1 MNPLTQVITIC
12 LCVVIFIIPR
22 RLLLVPFVIGM
33 CFVPA
38 DQSWIVF
45 GANLHVIRIMVLA
58 GIGRLFLKGEVGTI
72 KVNIVDTLIIV
83 WGFLGLTVYFL
94 HDFSF
99 GDAWFKFGVLLELFG
114 FYWIFRQ
121 LLCSWI
127 DIKFSIAVFLTCMLI
142 LLPFVIK
149 EHITASN
156 PFEVL
161 GRVHTVI
168 REGRFRCEASFPHS
182 IMFGSFAAAI
192 FPLSWG
198 LFKTGEKRN
207 LTIAGLIVSAY
218 FVFASASSGPLMAL
232 LGGVF
237 FLFFFKYRHHSK
249 SFIWTAIGFFIL
261 LQIVTNA
268 PFYHSIWRIPAV
280 GGSAGWHRVVLLDGF
295 INHFG
300 EWWLLGTRNVE
311 GWGVFKGDVTN
322 QYVLEG
328 VRGGLIS
335 FVVFIILIVIC
346 IKTLTRFSLQKMTM
360 PMQWFVWGICVSM
373 IVHCISFFSVSYFG
387 QISMLLYWTFAV
399 IAFVKGELDKVVTA
413 GTIKLTMTKKTK

>member
-1 MNPLTQVITIC
+1 
-12 LCVVIFIIPR
+12 
-22 RLLLVPFVIGM
+22 
-33 CFVPA
+33 
-38 DQSWIVF
+38 
-45 GANLHVIRIMVLA
+45 
-58 GIGRLFLKGEVGTI
+58 
-72 KVNIVDTLIIV
+72 
-83 WGFLGLTVYFL
+83 
-94 HDFSF
+94 
-99 GDAWFKFGVLLELFG
+99 
-114 FYWIFRQ
+114 
-121 LLCSWI
+121 
-127 DIKFSIAVFLTCMLI
+127 
-142 LLPFVIK
+142 
-149 EHITASN
+149 
-156 PFEVL
+156 
-161 GRVHTVI
+161 
-168 REGRFRCEASFPHS
+168 
-182 IMFGSFAAAI
+182 
-192 FPLSWG
+192 
-198 LFKTGEKRN
+198 
-207 LTIAGLIVSAY
+207 
-218 FVFASASSGPLMAL
+218 MAL